1 MTAHPAGP
9 QSQYDQKRV
18 GLSARLPAPQPRSL
32 RVVDT
37 KSGGPGR
44 AVKQSQEG
52 VPNMHFA
59 AKKVIVVGGSAGM
72 GRQVAIDVVDHG
84 GSAVIVGEDLAIID
98 GASKDKAEAAA
109 TEKRGNAD
117 RR

>member
-1 MTAHPAGP
+1 MTAHPAWP
-9 QSQYDQKRV
+9 QSQYDQKRA
-18 GLSARLPAPQPRSL
+18 GLSAPQLRSL

-44 AVKQSQEG
+44 AVKESQEG
-52 VPNMHFA
+52 IPDMHFA